1 MALVSFLDQFVGRLT
16 RSGTILLSA
25 LLVGLTG
32 IIDYFTGFELS
43 FSIFYL
49 IPIFIAAWYGPES
62 LNIFIA
68 ALSAVVWYSVD
79 INSGHHYSNPL
90 FPLWNTGVR
99 LGFFLVTG
107 RFLVKLKSYL
117 FIEKKLARTDALTG
131 VLNSRAFTEEL
142 QHVLNLSRRHN
153 HSFSLAYIDLDNF
166 KTVND
171 TLGHNEGDR
180 LLQIFAQTLNKTIR
194 NSDYIARLGG
204 DEFALLLPETDAT
217 EAQSLITR
225 ARKNLDSIVAKENW
239 PVGASIGL
247 VTFEQIPDSTDSAIR
262 QADNLMYRVKKN
274 GKNRVEALTI
284 KNPGI

>member
-107 RFLVKLKSYL
+107 RLLVKLKSYL